1 MEKVGEA
8 AVYSL
13 RDNRLLL
20 HYVEN
25 DGAYVQE

>member
-1 MEKVGEA
+1 MEEIDEV

-20 HYVEN
+20 HYTEN
-25 DGAYVQE
+25 DGAYMQ